1 MQAVADN
8 NQYFSKKVTALNVV
22 ATVLIV
28 ILHSSSPERFGY
40 PVTIDS
46 YAPIFWISCFCQIA
60 VPVFFF
66 VSAILFYKNCD
77 FEKLPGKLL
86 SRGKSLVVPYFVWNI
101 ILVSAY
107 CVLAHTPF
115 VSATLN
121 NEYHL
126 DTIRQF
132 FIAVIY
138 SRCSDLWFVKNLI
151 IYSIL
156 SPIILLSLKN
166 RLVSALIL
174 IGSIALIFVYPV
186 GYESVLKWFPVYYQG
201 AILGHLYS
209 NVGHYQTIICKSRK
223 AEFVFS
229 AICLSFFL
237 LAFAGSIFS
246 TTGMDI
252 YRLLAPLLIW
262 VIVDLVSADYISDR
276 FQVKD
281 WMKYTFVIYCS
292 HHIIMNVLQKLVVI
306 SLPAKPVVIYCTYI
320 LSPIV
325 TLMMIVSIAKLLSRY
340 SFFKLLSGWRN

>member
-1 MQAVADN
+1 MQILADN
-8 NQYFSKKVTALNVV
+8 NQYFSKKVTALNVA

-40 PVTIDS
+40 PVAIDS
-46 YAPIFWISCFCQIA
+46 YAPIFLISCFCQLA

-77 FEKLPGKLL
+77 FEKIPGKLL
-86 SRGKSLVVPYFVWNI
+86 SRGKSLVLPYFVWNI
-101 ILVSAY
+101 ILVSVY
-107 CVLAHTPF
+107 CVFAHIPS

-121 NEYHL
+121 NEYQL
-126 DTIRQF
+126 DTIRKF

-166 RLVSALIL
+166 PLVTALIL
-174 IGSIALIFVYPV
+174 IGTIALIFVYPV
-186 GYESVLKWFPVYYQG
+186 GYESVFKWFPIYYQG
-201 AILGHLYS
+201 AILGHWY
-209 NVGHYQTIICKSRK
+209 NTKGHYQPIICKSRK
-223 AEFVFS
+223 EKFVFS
-229 AICLSFFL
+229 AVYSGFFL
-237 LAFAGSIFS
+237 LLFTVSIFS
-246 TTGMDI
+246 AIGMDI
-252 YRLLAPLLIW
+252 YRLLAPILIW
-262 VIVDLVSADYISDR
+262 LIVDLVSAGYISDK

-292 HHIIMNVLQKLVVI
+292 HHIILNVLQKLVVI

-325 TLMMIVSIAKLLSRY
+325 TLWMIVSIAKLLSHYR
-340 SFFKLLSGWRN
+340 FFKLLSGWRN